1 MMNPDQCTVF
11 HAVKLP
17 SRNTVAFVLNRQ
29 CNYEDRCGGNGTN
42 LKGNHHPRR
51 VVLRPV
57 SSTPALTTRAYE
69 HMRAY
74 ELPYQLIL
82 HLC

>member
-1 MMNPDQCTVF
+1 MVNPDRCTVF
-11 HAVKLP
+11 HVVKVP

-51 VVLRPV
+51 VVQRPI
-57 SSTPALTTRAYE
+57 SFNAELTAN
-69 HMRAY
+69 RAY
-74 ELPYQLIL
+74 ELP
-82 HLC
+82 